1 MWRTLRITLL
11 LMVLATVALGAWR
24 AQTRSTAW
32 RNTLHVTIYPINAD
46 QRPATAGYLARLTG
60 EDFAAIEQWLETQAG
75 RYGIDL
81 LRPIRIQLA
90 PVRQQRAPAPPPH
103 AGTFETMLWSLQLR
117 YWVWRNDESPGPR
130 PDIRLFVQYH
140 DPLATQAVQHSVG
153 LEKGLIGVANVF
165 ASRLEHGSN
174 LVVIA
179 HEMLHTLGA
188 SDKYDQ
194 TTLQPRYPDGYADAQ
209 RTPLYPQA
217 LAEIMGGRIPRSASQ
232 ADIPGHLNATVVGG
246 LTAREIGW
254 LR

>member
-32 RNTLHVTIYPINAD
+32 KNTLHVTIYPINAD
-46 QRPATAGYLARLTG
+46 QRPATADYLARLSA
-60 EDFAAIEQWLETQAG
+60 EDFAAIERWLEAQAG
-75 RYGIDL
+75 RYGIEL
-81 LRPIRIQLA
+81 LRPVRVQLA
-90 PVRQQRAPAPPPH
+90 PVLHQRAPQPPPRPG
-103 AGTFETMLWSLQLR
+103 AFETALWSLQLR
-117 YWVWRNDESPGPR
+117 YWAWRNDKSPGPR

-140 DPLATQAVQHSVG
+140 DPLATHAVKHSVG
-153 LEKGLIGVANVF
+153 LEKGLIGLANVF

-188 SDKYDQ
+188 TDKYDPAS
-194 TTLQPRYPDGYADAQ
+194 LQPQYPDGYAEPQ
-209 RTPLYPQA
+209 RMPRYPQRR
-217 LAEIMGGRIPRSASQ
+217 AEIMGGRIPRSAQQ
-232 ADIPGHLNATVVGG
+232 ADIPSHLNATVVGA

-254 LR
+254 QR